1 VPFYAVYIAAIAGG
15 VVLNLAGMSAV
26 RALVWSSVV
35 NGLLAPVVLVV
46 LLFVI
51 TDTKLMKGQGSPW
64 IAVVLVAL
72 TALLMAGAG
81 VAMFV

>member
-1 VPFYAVYIAAIAGG
+1 
-15 VVLNLAGMSAV
+15 MSAV

-46 LLFVI
+46 LLLVI
-51 TDTKLMKGQGSPW
+51 TDTKLMKGQASPW